1 MLNNYTD
8 SPATIGEEVKFRF
21 GDPKELKIVNPS
33 RRDTWKMVALCV
45 TATTIAR
52 DITFPYGEG
61 EEPKI
66 PTHSAQDLSTSLG
79 LRFEEEIESALT
91 QESSDTPH
99 KHLAFPSYDEDE
111 EDILDWDVAIVTPPP
126 RPSGTIRVRLK
137 YKGRSKPFPIEDF
150 WED

>member
-1 MLNNYTD
+1 M
-8 SPATIGEEVKFRF
+8 KFRF
-21 GDPKELKIVNPS
+21 GDPKELKIVHPS

-99 KHLAFPSYDEDE
+99 KHLAFPSYDE